1 MTTITL
7 TEARRRLDRLV
18 RAVQTSHVPVLLTG
32 KAGNAVLVSDD
43 DWRSI
48 QETLYLLS
56 SPGMRESVVEEMKT
70 PTEEMSTEL
79 DW

>member
-48 QETLYLLS
+48 QETLYLVS

-70 PTEEMSTEL
+70 PTGEMSNEL

>member
-18 RAVQTSHVPVLLTG
+18 REVQTSHVPVLLTG

-70 PTEEMSTEL
+70 PTGEMSNEL

>member
-1 MTTITL
+1 
-7 TEARRRLDRLV
+7 
-18 RAVQTSHVPVLLTG
+18 VLLTG

-70 PTEEMSTEL
+70 PTGEMSNEL

>member
-18 RAVQTSHVPVLLTG
+18 REVQTSHVPVLLTG

-48 QETLYLLS
+48 QETLYLVS

-70 PTEEMSTEL
+70 PTGEMSNEL